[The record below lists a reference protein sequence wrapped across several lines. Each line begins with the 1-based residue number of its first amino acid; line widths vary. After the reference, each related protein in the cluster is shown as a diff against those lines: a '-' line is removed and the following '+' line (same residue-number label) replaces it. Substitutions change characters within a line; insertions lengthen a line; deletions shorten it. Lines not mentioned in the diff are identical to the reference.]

1 MIETHHIG
9 QRVEKTTADKSTAL
23 GEIEEV
29 LYRSWARGEPKSSA
43 KLGDQ
48 FENMV
53 AARIDSQRG
62 VVIHRLTPNAAW
74 TIWHVDLTTDYGSE
88 QKAAGEAKR
97 RMMAKPPDGAKEA
110 PLWSAFRWPC
120 VVLS

>member
-23 GEIEEV
+23 GKIEEV
-29 LYRSWARGEPKSSA
+29 LYRSWARGEPKSGA
-43 KLGDQ
+43 KLSDQ

-53 AARIDSQRG
+53 VARINSYRG
-62 VVIHRLTPNAAW
+62 LSSTDLHRTPAW

-88 QKAAGEAKR
+88 QKAADE
-97 RMMAKPPDGAKEA
+97 AKEA

-120 VVLS
+120 VVLP